1 MRAPDFWYG
10 EERTFARALGPLAT
24 FWVWG
29 ARRRQRRA
37 RPLSCGIPVV
47 CVGNLTVG
55 GSGKTPVV
63 LALAERLRNAGI
75 DTHVL
80 SHGYRGRL
88 KGPVRVAPARHSVRD
103 VGDEALVVARTVP
116 TWVSRSRAAAGPVV
130 AAAGAE
136 CLVLDDGFQD
146 PALAKDL
153 SFLVFDGGSGWGN
166 GRVLPA
172 GPLRELPSDGFRRA
186 DAVIVVGED
195 RVNMRA
201 ALPAA
206 LPCIQASMHP
216 APELHALKG
225 RRVFAFAGIGRPEK
239 FFRLL
244 REVGAEVVGTRSFPD
259 HYRYRARDLEQVRT
273 AARSVAAVP
282 VTTTKDH
289 VRMPAGFASQV
300 VVANAHVR
308 FDDGAVLDELLMP
321 LVGPKEK
328 R

>member
-1 MRAPDFWYG
+1 
-10 EERTFARALGPLAT
+10 
-24 FWVWG
+24 
-29 ARRRQRRA
+29 
-37 RPLSCGIPVV
+37 
-47 CVGNLTVG
+47 
-55 GSGKTPVV
+55 
-63 LALAERLRNAGI
+63 
-75 DTHVL
+75 
-80 SHGYRGRL
+80 
-88 KGPVRVAPARHSVRD
+88 
-103 VGDEALVVARTVP
+103 
-116 TWVSRSRAAAGPVV
+116 
-130 AAAGAE
+130 
-136 CLVLDDGFQD
+136 
-146 PALAKDL
+146 
-153 SFLVFDGGSGWGN
+153 
-166 GRVLPA
+166 
-172 GPLRELPSDGFRRA
+172 
-186 DAVIVVGED
+186 
-195 RVNMRA
+195 
-201 ALPAA
+201 
-206 LPCIQASMHP
+206 MHP